1 MNPANLN
8 YRKAVSALIFANL
21 IWGIAGPII
30 KITLN
35 EIPPY
40 TFLFIRSIIACA
52 ILVPILIL
60 NNHREKFKLKLK
72 HLLHL
77 FILGFLGVTLNLALI
92 FEGFKRTTS
101 LEGVFIGGLGPIIMI
116 VSGILFL
123 KEGVSKKEIWGII
136 IALFGT
142 LILIAEPLSL
152 GGAVKLTGTFGNL
165 LIFLSHLVWT
175 LYVLYSKK
183 IFNHRVHYSPIVI
196 TTFLFLTGL
205 ITFAPLSFIEY
216 IKDPLV
222 YNTALSFPNFWGIL
236 YMGIFSSVAGY
247 FLYEYALEK
256 IKASE
261 TAIYGY
267 LAPIFAAPFSIL
279 LLHESVTSTF
289 LISASIIILGVII
302 MNIPKKEPAT

>member
-1 MNPANLN
+1 M
-8 YRKAVSALIFANL
+8 
-21 IWGIAGPII
+21 
-30 KITLN
+30 
-35 EIPPY
+35 
-40 TFLFIRSIIACA
+40 A
-52 ILVPILIL
+52 IS
-60 NNHREKFKLKLK
+60 EK
-72 HLLHL
+72 
-77 FILGFLGVTLNLALI
+77 
-92 FEGFKRTTS
+92 
-101 LEGVFIGGLGPIIMI
+101 
-116 VSGILFL
+116 
-123 KEGVSKKEIWGII
+123 VSKNGVWGII

-142 LILIAEPLSL
+142 LIHIAEPLSL
-152 GGAVKLTGTFGNL
+152 NGSIKLTGVFGNL

-175 LYVLYSKK
+175 FYVLYSKK
-183 IFNHRVHYSPIVI
+183 IFNHRIHYSPILI

-279 LLHESVTSTF
+279 LLHESVTNIF
-289 LISASIIILGVII
+289 LLAASIIILGVII
-302 MNIPKKEPAT
+302 MNLPKKEPAT